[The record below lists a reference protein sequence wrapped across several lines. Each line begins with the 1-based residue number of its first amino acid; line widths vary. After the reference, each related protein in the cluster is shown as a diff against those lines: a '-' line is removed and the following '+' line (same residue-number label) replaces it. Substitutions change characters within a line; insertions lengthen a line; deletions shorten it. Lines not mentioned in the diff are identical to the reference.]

1 MTISSREKIQSL
13 VREHESVQRAHEIV
27 GLSADFVKEVSN
39 IVKENYNV
47 NEHGL
52 GTVIYNVWFRTSVN
66 SFVDDLEFVLEQA
79 NYLNN

>member
-13 VREHESVQRAHEIV
+13 VREYESVQRAHEIA
-27 GLSADFVKEVSN
+27 GLSSDFVKKVSD
-39 IVKENYNV
+39 IVRENYNV

-52 GTVIYNVWFRTSVN
+52 GTVIYNVWFRTSVY

-79 NYLNN
+79 KYLNS